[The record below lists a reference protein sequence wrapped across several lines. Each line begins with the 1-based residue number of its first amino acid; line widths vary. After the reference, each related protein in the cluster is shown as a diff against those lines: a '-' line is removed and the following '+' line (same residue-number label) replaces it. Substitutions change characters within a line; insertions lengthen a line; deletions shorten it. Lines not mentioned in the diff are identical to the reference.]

1 MPVPN
6 RNTRNIL
13 ENGENFASWRVN
25 AYFACLLGAI
35 ALFYTATVRSGHLW
49 ADDFAMY
56 VHHAQNIVEGR
67 PYAETGYIHNPQVP
81 AYSPGMYPPVFPL
94 LLAPSYKF
102 FGLDLLPMKLE
113 QVAFF
118 LITLTAVY
126 LLWRRDLGSTYV
138 VALIAVLGCS
148 PVFWSA
154 KDSVLSDLPFLL
166 FFYLAAVLV
175 QRAPRDGKRWWVWAI
190 VLGLILYAATGTR
203 AAGIALIPGLV
214 LYDALRHRKVTRFT
228 GIALTLYIA
237 LAFLQ
242 HSLIGSAP
250 GGYMEQLHAITPHTI
265 LFNLGEYSR
274 VLAGF
279 WVASVRNAFSFVV
292 LAIVALLT
300 AAGVFYHSKRSI
312 TIVEAFLAPY
322 IGILLLWPYAAG
334 VRAVYPIIP
343 WIVFLALTGL
353 RGISEKFVPHYWK
366 AAVWGLLLMLTIP
379 FAEGYRAMSFGPI
392 RENQGLAEFNQLCDA
407 VRNQSGPEDVFIYY
421 RARALSLYTGRPAST
436 YNYRGTGEELWQHLQ
451 KIHAGY
457 LITTSAFDE
466 DHGFLRRYVQEHSE
480 ELDLTYQNAKFSM
493 YRIRSPRDAAS
504 AATSHRETPSN

>member
-1 MPVPN
+1 VPVPSGYTSN
-6 RNTRNIL
+6 ALKNH
-13 ENGENFASWRVN
+13 ENFASWRTN
-25 AYFACLLGAI
+25 AYLACLLGAI
-35 ALFYTATVRSGHLW
+35 ALFYTATVRPGHLW

-56 VHHAQNIVEGR
+56 VHHAQNIVEGH
-67 PYAETGYIHNPQVP
+67 PYAETGYIYNPRVP

-102 FGLDLLPMKLE
+102 FGLNLLPMKLE

-118 LITLTAVY
+118 LFTLTVVY
-126 LLWRRDLGSTYV
+126 LLWRRDLGPAYV

-166 FFYLAAVLV
+166 FFYLAALIV
-175 QRAPRDGKRWWVWAI
+175 QRAPRDGPRWWVWAI
-190 VLGLILYAATGTR
+190 ALGLIMYAATGTR

-214 LYDALRHRKVTRFT
+214 LYDTLRHRKVTRFT
-228 GIALTLYIA
+228 SIALTLYIA

-242 HSLIGSAP
+242 HYLIGSAP
-250 GGYMEQLHAITPHTI
+250 GGYMEQLHAITTHTI
-265 LFNLGEYSR
+265 FFNLGEYSR

-300 AAGVFYHSKRSI
+300 AAGVFYQSKRGI

-322 IGILLLWPYAAG
+322 LGILLLWPYAAG

-353 RGISEKFVPHYWK
+353 RGLSEKFVPAYSK
-366 AAVWGLLLMLTIP
+366 AAAGGLLLLLAIP
-379 FAEGYRAMSFGPI
+379 FAEGDRK
-392 RENQGLAEFNQLCDA
+392 
-407 VRNQSGPEDVFIYY
+407 
-421 RARALSLYTGRPAST
+421 ST
-436 YNYRGTGEELWQHLQ
+436 RLN
-451 KIHAGY
+451 
-457 LITTSAFDE
+457 SS
-466 DHGFLRRYVQEHSE
+466 HS
-480 ELDLTYQNAKFSM
+480 
-493 YRIRSPRDAAS
+493 
-504 AATSHRETPSN
+504 H

>member
-1 MPVPN
+1 VPVPN
-6 RNTRNIL
+6 RNTSNVL
-13 ENGENFASWRVN
+13 ENGENFASWRAN
-25 AYFACLLGAI
+25 AYFACLLGAV
-35 ALFYTATVRSGHLW
+35 ALFYTATVRPGHLW
-49 ADDFAMY
+49 ADDFAMD

-67 PYAETGYIHNPQVP
+67 PYAETGYIYNPRAP

-102 FGLDLLPMKLE
+102 FGLNLLPMKLE

-118 LITLTAVY
+118 LLTLAAIYV
-126 LLWRRDLGSTYV
+126 LWWRELGSRY
-138 VALIAVLGCS
+138 ALAVIAILGCS
-148 PVFWSA
+148 PVFWLA

-166 FFYLAAVLV
+166 FFYVAAVLV

-190 VLGLILYAATGTR
+190 FLGLTLYAAIGTR

-214 LYDALRHRKVTRFT
+214 LYDALRHRRVTRFT
-228 GIALTLYIA
+228 GIALTLYIS

-242 HSLIGSAP
+242 HYLIGSAP
-250 GGYMEQLHAITPHTI
+250 GGYMEQLHAITPQTI

-274 VLAGF
+274 MLAGF

-300 AAGVFYHSKRSI
+300 AAGVFYQSKRGI

-322 IGILLLWPYAAG
+322 LGILLLWPYAAG

-353 RGISEKFVPHYWK
+353 RGISEKFVPHYSK
-366 AAVWGLLLMLTIP
+366 AAVWGLLLMLAIP
-379 FAEGYRAMSFGPI
+379 FAEGYRAMNFGPI
-392 RENQGLAEFNQLCDA
+392 RESQGMAEFNQLCDA

-421 RARALSLYTGRPAST
+421 RARALSLYTGRAAST
-436 YNYRGTGEELWQHLQ
+436 YNYRGTGAELWQHLQ
-451 KIHAGY
+451 KIHAVY

-466 DHGFLRRYVQEHSE
+466 DHGFLNRYVQDHSE
-480 ELDLTYQNAKFSM
+480 ELDLTYRNAKFSM